1 MEPRIDPVGRGAR
14 PPAATDAP
22 AGLFVRSVAYFLD
35 TTLIGFAEFFVGATM
50 TLALGPLAVENETGT
65 GLQAVASDPLRV
77 ALLTTLLLLIDS
89 TYFAGSWTRW
99 GSTPAQ
105 RMLRMAVVPAPG
117 AGRPPVDVA
126 YRRWAVLAL
135 GPVCVGVLGSSGA
148 LPLDL
153 AATIDVAWAAVLLGP
168 ALLDPRRRA
177 LHDRAAGT
185 LVVGLPG
192 RP

>member
-1 MEPRIDPVGRGAR
+1 MGPRIDPADREVR

-22 AGLFVRSVAYFLD
+22 AGLFGRSAAYFLD
-35 TTLIGFAEFFVGATM
+35 TTLIGLAEFLVGAMM
-50 TLALGPLAVENETGT
+50 TLALGPLAVANESGT
-65 GLQAVASDPLRV
+65 GLRAVVSDPLRV
-77 ALLTTLLLLIDS
+77 AVLTTLFLVIDS
-89 TYFAGSWTRW
+89 TYFAGSWIRW
-99 GSTPAQ
+99 GGTPAQ
-105 RMLRMAVVPAPG
+105 HLLRMAVVPAFA
-117 AGRPPVDVA
+117 AGRPPAETA

-148 LPLDL
+148 LPLQL
-153 AATIDVAWAAVLLGP
+153 AATIDVAWAAALLAP

-185 LVVGLPG
+185 LVVRLPG